1 MQPLERHR
9 SIEGMTALEVSDRE
23 PWRAWLATHHASEAE
38 VWLVYYKGAQAK
50 DGIGYGESVEEAL
63 CFGWIDGLVRRI
75 DDDRYM
81 RRFTPRKPKSKWS
94 ASNKVRVERLLEEG
108 RMATPGKKIID
119 AARTDGSWDE
129 IPDAERRWEMPNEFQ
144 RALDQDHDAR
154 SAFES
159 ASPSHRKQFVM
170 WVASAKRSE
179 TRDRR
184 AARAVG
190 VLRSGNRPV

>member
-108 RMATPGKKIID
+108 RMATPGID
-119 AARTDGSWDE
+119 VQLGPSGCFGVVTGRCDRTRVPTAIE
-129 IPDAERRWEMPNEFQ
+129 Y
-144 RALDQDHDAR
+144 
-154 SAFES
+154 
-159 ASPSHRKQFVM
+159 
-170 WVASAKRSE
+170 
-179 TRDRR
+179 
-184 AARAVG
+184 
-190 VLRSGNRPV
+190 